1 MWRKAF
7 ARDSTTWSTGALAR
21 REKYLTSY
29 ATNMAYLVEFAG
41 RAVRDL
47 EVLYV
52 EKNAASSPAAA
63 RWYNGLEQA
72 VRALGSHP
80 RRSPVIPEVQRL
92 KRPLRHL

>member
-1 MWRKAF
+1 
-7 ARDSTTWSTGALAR
+7 
-21 REKYLTSY
+21 
-29 ATNMAYLVEFAG
+29 MAYLVEFAG

-92 KRPLRHL
+92 KRPLRHLLYGREPTSIVSSMRLRKGGKSCGC